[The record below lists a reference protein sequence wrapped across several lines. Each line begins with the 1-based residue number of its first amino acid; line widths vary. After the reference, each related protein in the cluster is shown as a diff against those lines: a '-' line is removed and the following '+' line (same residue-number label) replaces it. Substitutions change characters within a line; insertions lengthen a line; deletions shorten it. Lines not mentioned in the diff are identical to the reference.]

1 MYDNEE
7 ACTYCVPNEIKTSNM
22 EWNNF
27 ANSSHPFANDIQN
40 ADMVYVIEDINHSDE
55 QYGFFFFKKWV
66 SDSNNIAYKL
76 EKVVLDECLE
86 QGFIRHIVNML
97 ICVLFNGGRLPT
109 SRIILSPDI
118 NYQLSAQQLQDTSNK
133 VADVIILK
141 FTDER
146 DGIWNNDK
154 NKERLKRMVMK
165 NKNQP
170 L

>member
-1 MYDNEE
+1 MIMKRL
-7 ACTYCVPNEIKTSNM
+7 A
-22 EWNNF
+22 
-27 ANSSHPFANDIQN
+27 
-40 ADMVYVIEDINHSDE
+40 
-55 QYGFFFFKKWV
+55 
-66 SDSNNIAYKL
+66 
-76 EKVVLDECLE
+76 
-86 QGFIRHIVNML
+86 HIVCQTKSKQTIWSGMIL
-97 ICVLFNGGRLPT
+97 QTVPIRLPT

-118 NYQLSAQQLQDTSNK
+118 NYQLSAQQLQDASNK

-154 NKERLKRMVMK
+154 NKERLKRMVVK